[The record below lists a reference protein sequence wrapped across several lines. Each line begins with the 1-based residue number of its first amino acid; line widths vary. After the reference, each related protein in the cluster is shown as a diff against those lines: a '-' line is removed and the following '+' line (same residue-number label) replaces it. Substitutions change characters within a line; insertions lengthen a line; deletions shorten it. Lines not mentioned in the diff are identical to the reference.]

1 MLKIFPKSLSL
12 SAHDHNFDTK
22 GMPSVLPLD
31 NCSYKNDMIFLL
43 SNLEIVNIPNLS
55 CLINYPFISLKLAY
69 KCIRSIQINKTKQ
82 KENTDV
88 DFNFIRI
95 F

>member
-1 MLKIFPKSLSL
+1 MMKIFPKLLFL
-12 SAHDHNFDTK
+12 SAHEHNFDTK

-55 CLINYPFISLKLAY
+55 CLINYPFISLNLAY
-69 KCIRSIQINKTKQ
+69 KCNQQKLKVTLQQKKKTQ
-82 KENTDV
+82 H
-88 DFNFIRI
+88 
-95 F
+95 

>member
-1 MLKIFPKSLSL
+1 MKIFPKLLSL
-12 SAHDHNFDTK
+12 SAHEHNFDTK

-55 CLINYPFISLKLAY
+55 CLINYPFISLNLAY
-69 KCIRSIQINKTKQ
+69 KCNQQ
-82 KENTDV
+82 KLKRLYNRKRKLNI
-88 DFNFIRI
+88 DFNFIRVY
-95 F
+95 